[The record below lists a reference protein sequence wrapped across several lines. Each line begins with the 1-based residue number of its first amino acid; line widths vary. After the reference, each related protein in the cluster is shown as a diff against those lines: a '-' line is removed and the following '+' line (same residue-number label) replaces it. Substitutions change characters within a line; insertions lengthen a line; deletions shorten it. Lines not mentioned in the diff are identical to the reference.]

1 MREREKY
8 TKEEGE
14 REIRRDRRDREKMRE
29 REKCKKEEGE
39 R

>member
-14 REIRRDRRDREKMRE
+14 REIRRRDRRDREKMRE
-29 REKCKKEEGE
+29 REKCK
-39 R
+39 